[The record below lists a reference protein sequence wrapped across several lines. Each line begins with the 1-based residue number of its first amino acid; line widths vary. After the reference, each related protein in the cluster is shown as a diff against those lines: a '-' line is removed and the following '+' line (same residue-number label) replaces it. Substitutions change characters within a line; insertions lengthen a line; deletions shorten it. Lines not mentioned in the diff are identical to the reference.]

1 MRIDWDIVKEV
12 LEEVESLDPS
22 DAFGLEYSNVVFY
35 KNRQVAVALGMDAEP
50 ITDDD
55 IHATEKWQHARQLN
69 EAGMFIAPS
78 INTRPAS
85 RGMVRAGG
93 LSLNGVAL
101 LDALRKSDV
110 MDMVKKLAGKTT
122 LAIVSEG
129 AKAVFTAAI
138 NGNLVN

>member
-22 DAFGLEYSNVVFY
+22 DAFGLEYSNVVFD
-35 KNRQVAVALGMDAEP
+35 KNPQVAVALGMDAEP

-55 IHATEKWQHARQLN
+55 IHATVKWQHARQLN
-69 EAGMFIAPS
+69 EAGMFIPS
-78 INTRPAS
+78 INMRPTS

>member
-22 DAFGLEYSNVVFY
+22 DAFGLEYSNVVFD
-35 KNRQVAVALGMDAEP
+35 KNPQVAVALGMDAEP

-93 LSLNGVAL
+93 LSLDGAAL

-110 MDMVKKLAGKTT
+110 MDMVKKVGWQNHALCCQRRR
-122 LAIVSEG
+122 
-129 AKAVFTAAI
+129 
-138 NGNLVN
+138 